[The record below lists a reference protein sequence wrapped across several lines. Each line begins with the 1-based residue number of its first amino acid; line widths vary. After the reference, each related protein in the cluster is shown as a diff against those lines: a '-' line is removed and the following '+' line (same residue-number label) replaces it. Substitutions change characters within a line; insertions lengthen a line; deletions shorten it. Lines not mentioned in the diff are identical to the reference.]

1 MTSGFGCGA
10 PINLFNQPIQYQLGV
25 GFLCVQPN
33 LQNGYGLTYIPV
45 APLGLLIR
53 SGLAFLYTFK
63 ISIALANRSLDRS
76 YRSWIHCVHEW
87 SKRSMGAGR
96 AFPLRED
103 RSSWLTS
110 GRSHRRHLGLRVREP
125 Q

>member
-53 SGLAFLYTFK
+53 S
-63 ISIALANRSLDRS
+63 
-76 YRSWIHCVHEW
+76 
-87 SKRSMGAGR
+87 
-96 AFPLRED
+96 
-103 RSSWLTS
+103 
-110 GRSHRRHLGLRVREP
+110 
-125 Q
+125 